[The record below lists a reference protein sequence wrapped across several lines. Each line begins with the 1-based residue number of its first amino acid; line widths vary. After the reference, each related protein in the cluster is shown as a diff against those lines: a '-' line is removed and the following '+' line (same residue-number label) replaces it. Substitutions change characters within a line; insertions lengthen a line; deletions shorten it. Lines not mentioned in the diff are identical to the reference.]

1 MLGDD
6 KDGTVANDGVGSL
19 LVSARFDPECLL
31 AEDELAVQRA
41 APQLVTEAVI
51 LEKWKTRGP
60 LCARSRAQTV
70 ERLGSD

>member
-31 AEDELAVQRA
+31 AEDELAVQQA

-60 LCARSRAQTV
+60 SVLVHARK
-70 ERLGSD
+70 LLKG